1 MQMVIIVDAE
11 LANEVLSSRLCKKA
25 ESEVTDS
32 GSGIGL
38 AAICN
43 FWSSDNA
50 QVAPILLCAFNF
62 TCALKMALKRSGQK
76 AARTGQS
83 F

>member
-1 MQMVIIVDAE
+1 MHACNKCTRPDWDGCCMQMVIIVDAE

-43 FWSSDNA
+43 F
-50 QVAPILLCAFNF
+50 
-62 TCALKMALKRSGQK
+62 
-76 AARTGQS
+76 
-83 F
+83 